1 MSFSSD
7 VKEELVHLS
16 GHELHCVVAE
26 LAAVLSFSAEI
37 SCSEDSGYSIVLET
51 ENIAV
56 AKRVYL
62 LLKKAFRFQ
71 PKVVVSRHESGK
83 KSHIFTILVE
93 GAANVLQ
100 VLKTVGLMNNR
111 GQMDEEE
118 YLTDNPVLQRTCCRR
133 AFLRGAFLAAGSV
146 TDPERNY
153 HFEIAC
159 QDGRKAEQLR
169 DFMLFFGLEAKIVL
183 RKKYHVVYLKEG
195 SMISDALNIMDESS
209 RMCGTP

>member
-37 SCSEDSGYSIVLET
+37 SCSEDSGYSIILET

-100 VLKTVGLMNNR
+100 VLKTVGLMNK
-111 GQMDEEE
+111 
-118 YLTDNPVLQRTCCRR
+118 
-133 AFLRGAFLAAGSV
+133 S
-146 TDPERNY
+146 
-153 HFEIAC
+153 
-159 QDGRKAEQLR
+159 
-169 DFMLFFGLEAKIVL
+169 EAK
-183 RKKYHVVYLKEG
+183 R
-195 SMISDALNIMDESS
+195 S
-209 RMCGTP
+209 